1 MFEIKKILV
10 PTDFSDNASHAYNP
24 ARQLADRFN
33 SKIDFIHV
41 IPTLRYF
48 NESISNLGL
57 PFSMEKDIY
66 PKVQEESLS
75 KLNTLMDDYLEEEN
89 RGEAIARI
97 APKPSKA
104 IVETAEDKG
113 YDLILMATHGKHE
126 SDFFRGS
133 ITEKVIRYSGV
144 PVLATDK
151 TGIEDIK
158 KIVVPTDGSQAS
170 LSAMPIAISLA
181 LKFEASITLYHVL
194 ELHGSLTENV
204 EPNPLRSETDN
215 IYDILYGALET
226 FFETSWDKVEL
237 RNGEGYKDQLVYNE
251 GASSA
256 TIDLETVIEKGVSAH
271 QAIRGYA
278 SEFSDIVIMATQ
290 GHSGLA
296 HLLMGST
303 AEKVTQYLEMPVIS
317 VKPDLETKKK

>member
-10 PTDFSDNASHAYNP
+10 PTDFSENASHAYKP
-24 ARQLADRFN
+24 AQQLANQFN

-66 PKVQEESLS
+66 PKVQEESLD
-75 KLNTLMDDYLEEEN
+75 KLNMLMDDHLEQEN

-97 APKPSKA
+97 APKPYMA
-104 IVETAEDKG
+104 ITDHARNKG

-133 ITEKVIRYSGV
+133 ITEKVIRYSTI

-151 TGIEDIK
+151 TGIDDIK
-158 KIVVPTDGSQAS
+158 NIMVPTDGSQAS
-170 LSAMPIAISLA
+170 LTAMPIAVSLA
-181 LKFEASITLYHVL
+181 LKFNASLILYHVL

-226 FFETSWDKVEL
+226 YFEKSWDKIEL
-237 RNGEGYKDQLVYNE
+237 RNGDGYKDQLVYNE

-256 TIDLETVIEKGVSAH
+256 TIDMETVIEKGVSAH

-278 SEFSDIVIMATQ
+278 SEFSDIVVMATQ

-303 AEKVTQYLEMPVIS
+303 AEKVTQYLDMPVIS
-317 VKPDLETKKK
+317 VKPDLEEKKK